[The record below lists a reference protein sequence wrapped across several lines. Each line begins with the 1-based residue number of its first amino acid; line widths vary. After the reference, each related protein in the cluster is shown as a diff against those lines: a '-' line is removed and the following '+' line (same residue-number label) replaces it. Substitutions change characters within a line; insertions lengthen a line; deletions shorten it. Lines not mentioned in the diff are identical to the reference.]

1 MTYEQISALYSLF
14 MTNVNRLT
22 QRFGRA
28 YLPNPNIAITAEDDI
43 DGIYRH
49 NGLIDTKTYEKYN
62 GFLFP
67 VILLELSPSE
77 FRIMDGC
84 HRYVYVDQ
92 HQGVFILGIPIKD
105 DPPYELSI
113 PLELCED
120 SYEVLYTFSMS
131 GIKCAKVSID
141 SVIGFR
147 KTHVLFSD
155 LIYDAMKAQDFHFK
169 ASELVNRNIKIINES
184 FDKGDMFVPRF
195 QYIDEYGVIRHS
207 SILPDNKSREY
218 VNALYTMY
226 SDNIFLLK
234 NTDYVYMTSSNINSI
249 EISND
254 EWWDGASNK
263 ESLKDSISDSGIYF
277 PIVYSER
284 PNGIYTITDG
294 LHRFIACRDI
304 IRSGKYIGKKYL
316 LIPDKIVCTECEMDL
331 YIPKLI
337 YDTYSYLFKDKCKVV
352 SNLTYMN
359 TIESYI
365 VSTADTGSIRFIRL
379 LLERELNSMVE
390 KNLFKLL
397 NIKSS
402 EYFNGGGMYE
412 TDSSRIGRQRFSG
425 SAAQV
430 C

>member
-14 MTNVNRLT
+14 ITNVNRLT

-28 YLPNPNIAITAEDDI
+28 YLPNPNITITAEDDI

-49 NGLIDTKTYEKYN
+49 NGLINTKIYEKYN

-67 VILLELSPSE
+67 IILFELAPSE

-141 SVIGFR
+141 SIIGFR

-169 ASELVNRNIKIINES
+169 SSKIVNMNIKTINAS

-195 QYIDEYGVIRHS
+195 QYTDEYGVIRHS
-207 SILPDNKSREY
+207 SILPNNKSKEY

-234 NTDYVYMTSSNINSI
+234 NTDYIYMTSSNINSMNM
-249 EISND
+249 SND
-254 EWWDGASNK
+254 EWWDGVLLDK
-263 ESLKDSISDSGIYF
+263 ERLKDSISNNGIYF
-277 PIVYSER
+277 PIVYSENS
-284 PNGIYTITDG
+284 NGVYSITDG
-294 LHRFIACRDI
+294 VHRFIACRDI

-316 LIPDKIVCTECEMDL
+316 LIPDRVCTECEIDL

-337 YDTYSYLFKDKCKVV
+337 YDTYSYLFKDKCKIV
-352 SNLTYMN
+352 SSFTYMN

-379 LLERELNSMVE
+379 LLERELNHMVE
-390 KNLFKLL
+390 NNIFKLL
-397 NIKSS
+397 DIKSS
-402 EYFNGGGMYE
+402 DLFNGGGMYE
-412 TDSSRIGRQRFSG
+412 TDSSRTGRQRFSG
-425 SAAQV
+425 SSAQI